1 MPSAKKMAY
10 KEPKLNLF
18 SARVLS
24 RNLNSV
30 RARYRVFMRRK
41 TILNRRNY
49 SFLIAKC
56 IDSQGSFQDL
66 HFIPV
71 DTEHNASGNCRQ
83 RGRCWN
89 WMRLQKAV
97 DHNRNYD
104 LNINRDEIK
113 LSNSSGGSTLTLAI
127 AGDGY

>member
-1 MPSAKKMAY
+1 MAY
-10 KEPKLNLF
+10 KEPKLNFF

-30 RARYRVFMRRK
+30 RARYRVLMRIK

-49 SFLIAKC
+49 SLLIAKR
-56 IDSQGSFQDL
+56 IDSQNSFQDL
-66 HFIPV
+66 HFVPV
-71 DTEHNASGNCRQ
+71 DAKHNASGNRGQ
-83 RGRCWN
+83 RGRRWN

-104 LNINRDEIK
+104 LNINRD
-113 LSNSSGGSTLTLAI
+113 
-127 AGDGY
+127 